1 MVFSLID
8 YTLVLVLLFYGFTV
22 RWQNPASYNTQLISL
37 YILATAFVSLGIGGA
52 YHAALA
58 LLPPLSV
65 LFGRVAASATVASHL
80 LLGLLAISFPYER
93 RLRIL
98 RYLALAVWLAASY
111 GIFFTEWYLVSMSW
125 VAGSLL
131 RETGPIYLPVTVGG
145 FSLGILSALTLVVRR
160 FFFKSKIFK
169 LQTLMVIFGLLGGY
183 VVSFTVA
190 IVLPFGFDM
199 SWTYALMPL
208 GAALLAA
215 VMGYGVSITRL
226 FDVRTVVSAALSF
239 LGFSLLLAALS
250 GAGFGWAAIYLRQYA
265 GWTAAALGFGVY
277 LLTWLAGALLK
288 VRFRSLV
295 RGGDSY
301 GEKLEARLSAMD
313 YSLGRAEVIAELL
326 RSLRDA
332 IGCTGVDL
340 FIADDEGR
348 LLSAGTTVHAGPDR
362 GAPPALESKSRGI
375 EVLIN
380 NNAPVL
386 LKTEI
391 VVNHEYH
398 EVKDEL
404 LALLDRFDADALV
417 LLREGRALIGM
428 LFFGVKRTGADYTN
442 YDYQTLQRIYG
453 KLFVS
458 AYYLKNVAQESL
470 VVTVDRELDFSDQI
484 IQSIQE
490 NLDRVE
496 HPGVDISFLTKSTRK
511 LGGDFIDFIKL
522 SGNRYLLV
530 LGDVSGKGLN
540 ASMSM
545 VILKSIIRTFL
556 HQTKDFKEVVVRT
569 NSFIKEHLPRGTF
582 FAGVFG
588 LFDFDTRTVH
598 YVNCGVPVMYLLSSA
613 YNNPVEIQGAGKVL
627 GFVKDI
633 RPHLTVRKTVFKP
646 GDLLFTATDGL
657 TEAESLNGRRFGKE
671 GIQRSL
677 GENRNAPAAR
687 MVQFMRQDLETF
699 VSGEIN
705 DDITLLVIKFR

>member
-1 MVFSLID
+1 MVLSLID
-8 YTLVLVLLFYGFTV
+8 YALVLVLLFYGFRV
-22 RWQNPASYNTQLISL
+22 RRRSHESFNTQLIFL

-52 YHAALA
+52 YQAALA

-65 LFGRVAASATVASHL
+65 FFGRVAASATVASHL

-93 RLRIL
+93 RLRVL
-98 RYLALAVWLAASY
+98 RYLALAVWLVASY
-111 GIFFTEWYLVSMSW
+111 SIFFTEWYLVSMSW

-145 FSLGILSALTLVVRR
+145 FSLGIISALTLVVRR

-169 LQTLMVIFGLLGGY
+169 LQTLMVIFGLVSGY
-183 VVSFTVA
+183 IVSFAVA

-226 FDVRTVVSAALSF
+226 FDVRTVFSTALSF
-239 LGFSLLLAALS
+239 IGFSLLLGTLS
-250 GAGFGWAAIYLRQYA
+250 GVGFGWAAVYLRQYA
-265 GWTAAALGFGVY
+265 WWTAAVLGFGVY
-277 LLTWLAGALLK
+277 LLTYLAGALLK

-295 RGGDSY
+295 RSGDSY
-301 GEKLEARLSAMD
+301 AEKLEARLFALD
-313 YSLGRAEVIAELL
+313 YSLGRTEVVAELL

-332 IGCTGVDL
+332 IGCTSVAL
-340 FIADDEGR
+340 FIADDAGR
-348 LLSAGTTVHAGPDR
+348 LQSAGTTIRAGQEHGPS
-362 GAPPALESKSRGI
+362 PELEGKSREI
-375 EVLIN
+375 EALMNDDV
-380 NNAPVL
+380 PVL

-391 VVNHEYH
+391 VVNYQYH
-398 EVKDEL
+398 DVKDEL
-404 LALLDRFDADALV
+404 LALLDRFNADAMV
-417 LLREGRALIGM
+417 LLREGRTLIGI
-428 LFFGVKRTGADYTN
+428 LFFGVKRTGADFTN

-453 KLFVS
+453 KLFVA

-490 NLDRVE
+490 NLDRVD
-496 HPGVDISFLTKSTRK
+496 HPAVDVSFLTKSTRK

-522 SGNRYLLV
+522 SGNRYILV

-545 VILKSIIRTFL
+545 VILKSVIRTFL
-556 HQTKDFKEVVVRT
+556 RQTKDFKELIIRT
-569 NSFIKEHLPRGTF
+569 NAFIKENLPRGTF

-598 YVNCGVPVMYLLSSA
+598 YVNCGVPVIYLLSSD
-613 YNNPVEIQGAGKVL
+613 YNNPVEIQGTGKVL
-627 GFVKDI
+627 GFVKDL

-646 GDLLFTATDGL
+646 GDFLFTATDGL
-657 TEAESLNGRRFGKE
+657 TEAESLSGRRFGKE

-677 GENRNAPAAR
+677 EENRNAPAER
-687 MVQFMRQDLETF
+687 IVQFMHHDLEAF

-705 DDITLLVIKFR
+705 DDITILVIKFR